1 MTADAEEIWRAFLS
15 HCRARPDGTW
25 LLGHEYP
32 AAHLAVFEQYGK
44 DELERVGLIDDAGF
58 PKWHDAYEAQLP
70 VALSF
75 VTNRAGEIV
84 ALRGTCRRRVSLMWL
99 SCSWPGSRGGGRTA
113 CRRTRPAWKPTDYNS
128 LHFSATGTRL
138 RCNHRRMRRKQACV
152 GFCAPRSWSRSF

>member
-84 ALRGTCRRRVSLMWL
+84 ALRGTCAQASGLTHVAELLM
-99 SCSWPGSRGGGRTA
+99 
-113 CRRTRPAWKPTDYNS
+113 AWKPGWGPYRLQKDEAGMETD
-128 LHFSATGTRL
+128 
-138 RCNHRRMRRKQACV
+138 
-152 GFCAPRSWSRSF
+152 